1 MATANIA
8 DRAATLEAVRAEARG
23 CQRCPLWEIG
33 TQTVFGAG
41 PAEARLL
48 FLGEAPGATEDA
60 EGIPFVGSAGR
71 LFDDALERA
80 GLERDRVY
88 VTNTVKHRPWVKMGP
103 RQKNRAP
110 KQSEINAC
118 RVWLDREL
126 EIVRPAI
133 VACLGAV
140 AAKAMLGRDFKL
152 TQQRGEWQQ
161 ASDGAAV
168 LATVHPS
175 FVLIQPADSRDRW
188 REAFF
193 ADIAAVAERHRSLR

>member
-1 MATANIA
+1 MAPANVA
-8 DRAATLEAVRAEARG
+8 GRAATLEAVRAEARG

-71 LFDDALERA
+71 LFDEALERA
-80 GLERDRVY
+80 GLERERVY
-88 VTNTVKHRPWVKMGP
+88 VTNTVKHRPWVQMGP
-103 RQKNRAP
+103 RQKNRPP
-110 KQSEINAC
+110 KKSEINPC
-118 RVWLDREL
+118 RVWLDREM

-161 ASDGAAV
+161 TSDGAAV